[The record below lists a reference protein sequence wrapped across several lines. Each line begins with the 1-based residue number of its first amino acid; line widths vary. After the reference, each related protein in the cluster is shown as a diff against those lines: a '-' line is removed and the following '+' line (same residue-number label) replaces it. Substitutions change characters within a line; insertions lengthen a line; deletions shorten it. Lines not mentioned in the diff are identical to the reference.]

1 MTAGGLQLTQIP
13 ASKVGML
20 VRKPPDVVFE
30 AFVDPTITTRF
41 WFTKS
46 TGRLEPGATIQ
57 WDWEM
62 YGVSADVSAKE
73 LEENRRI
80 LIEWG
85 DEGGSTTVE
94 LRFTPWKGDATYVEV
109 TESGFSGGG
118 DDIVASVAGSTG
130 GFSLVL
136 CALKALLEHGV
147 VLAVVADRFPK
158 GLEH

>member
-1 MTAGGLQLTQIP
+1 MPADGLKLTRIP
-13 ASKVGML
+13 ASEVAML
-20 VRKPPDVVFE
+20 VRKPPDVVFQ
-30 AFVDPTITTRF
+30 AFVDPAITTRF

-46 TGRLEPGATIQ
+46 TGRMEPGAAIK

-62 YGVSADVSAKE
+62 YGVSANVSVKE

-85 DEGGSTTVE
+85 DEDGSTTVE
-94 LRFTPWKGDATYVEV
+94 FRFTPWDGDATYVEV
-109 TESGFSGGG
+109 TESGFRGGG
-118 DDIVASVAGSTG
+118 DDIVTSVAGSTG

-136 CALKALLEHGV
+136 CALKALLEHDV
-147 VLAVVADRFPK
+147 VLAVVGDRYPK